1 MRFSIHELPRAKED
15 KRQILLWLLERS
27 RQGAAAWLSAC
38 DDALLRLEQDADSYG
53 QPMSENNGSQPPSDF
68 PATETFV
75 DFAGNIRTFNLEQY
89 PVPGGGYGVAA
100 IEDVEGDDGYRF
112 RAFSV
117 VDPFHALGD
126 LRQRIRK
133 LLSIRHL
140 HKRDGRL
147 SFTHDRLRGHVS
159 YGGVVVDGI
168 FLTFEQL
175 AELVQTYEGFQ
186 FDLKIIDSSDE
197 LE

>member
-1 MRFSIHELPRAKED
+1 
-15 KRQILLWLLERS
+15 
-27 RQGAAAWLSAC
+27 
-38 DDALLRLEQDADSYG
+38 
-53 QPMSENNGSQPPSDF
+53 MSEDNGSHPKSNF
-68 PATETFV
+68 PATEEFV
-75 DFAGNIRTFNLEQY
+75 DFAGRIRTFKLEQY

-100 IEDVEGDDGYRF
+100 VEDAAGDDGYRF

-140 HKRDGRL
+140 FDEHGRL
-147 SFTHDRLRGHVS
+147 SLTHDRLRGHIS

-175 AELVQTYEGFQ
+175 AELIQTYEGFQ
-186 FDLKIIDSSDE
+186 FDLQIMGSSDD
-197 LE
+197 LG

>member
-1 MRFSIHELPRAKED
+1 
-15 KRQILLWLLERS
+15 
-27 RQGAAAWLSAC
+27 
-38 DDALLRLEQDADSYG
+38 
-53 QPMSENNGSQPPSDF
+53 MSENNGSQLPSDF
-68 PATETFV
+68 PTTETFV
-75 DFAGNIRTFNLEQY
+75 DFSGKARTFNLEQY

-100 IEDVEGDDGYRF
+100 IEDVDGDDGYRF

-126 LRQRIRK
+126 LRYRIRK

-140 HKRDGRL
+140 IERDGRL
-147 SFTHDRLRGHVS
+147 SFTHDRLRGHIS

-175 AELVQTYEGFQ
+175 AELIQTYEGFQ
-186 FDLKIIDSSDE
+186 FDLKIVDSSDE
-197 LE
+197 LG